1 MVEVAGSPASPPTD
15 VWLVTWR
22 PAIHSSLTPAGVAAL
37 EGQAQSY
44 FGALSAI
51 PGFPLAVTASQRGH
65 GQMTVWPQ
73 DAAAQQLAIANILS
87 TAANVVPDPSI
98 IFRDPINKAGSGT

>member
-1 MVEVAGSPASPPTD
+1 
-15 VWLVTWR
+15 
-22 PAIHSSLTPAGVAAL
+22 
-37 EGQAQSY
+37 
-44 FGALSAI
+44 
-51 PGFPLAVTASQRGH
+51 
-65 GQMTVWPQ
+65 MTVLPQ